1 MRKLFSTI
9 VVMACLLLAV
19 PAQAQLRFGL
29 KGGVDMSKISTK
41 MGDDATGFFVGPMM
55 EVTLPVVGL
64 GIDVAALYSQSGV
77 KFKQQDTDKLKSIEV
92 PVNLKW
98 TVGLGSAFGVFA
110 AVGPQFGFNLDNG
123 VDAVL
128 QSKKC
133 AVSVNLGVGI
143 KLLRH
148 FQLGANY
155 NIGTSKIVTDKLDTA
170 GNVIPNF
177 RKNSWQVS
185 LAYMF

>member
-1 MRKLFSTI
+1 MKKLVSSLMI
-9 VVMACLLLAV
+9 MLCLMMAI
-19 PAQAQLRFGL
+19 PAEAQVKFGL
-29 KGGVDMSKISTK
+29 KGGVDMSKITTDL
-41 MGDDATGFFVGPMM
+41 GDNATGFFVGPMM
-55 EVTLPVVGL
+55 EVTLPLVGL
-64 GIDVAALYSQSGV
+64 GLDVSALYSQSGV
-77 KFKQQDTDKLKSIEV
+77 KFDGADADKLQSIEI

-110 AVGPQFGFNLDNG
+110 AVGPQFGFSLENG
-123 VDAVL
+123 VDAML
-128 QSKKC
+128 HSEKF

-155 NIGTSKIVTDKLDTA
+155 NIGASKMTA
-170 GNVIPNF
+170 TFVDDPDEIAPNF

>member
-1 MRKLFSTI
+1 MKKLVSTLMLM
-9 VVMACLLLAV
+9 VCLLLAV
-19 PAQAQLRFGL
+19 PAQAQLKFGL
-29 KGGVDMSKISTK
+29 KGGVDMSKVTTDI
-41 MGDDATGFFVGPMM
+41 GDNATGFFVGPMM
-55 EVTLPVVGL
+55 EVTLPVIGL
-64 GIDVAALYSQSGV
+64 GVDVAALYSQSGV
-77 KFKQQDTDKLKSIEV
+77 KFEKKDADNLKSIEV

-123 VDAVL
+123 VDAAL

-133 AVSVNLGVGI
+133 AVSVNVGVGL

-155 NIGTSKIVTDKLDTA
+155 NIGASKMTAKVMEGSTSIES
-170 GNVIPNF
+170 NF
-177 RKNSWQVS
+177 RKNSWQIS